1 MDFHRI
7 NTQGR
12 IWIQRVDDVSLI
24 GHIAADEDRLVY
36 SKSDDNIYIA
46 TSSEWIVLS
55 TKYSVLTA
63 GSTLLFGS
71 YPLPTGW
78 NITNYNDVIVSITDS
93 SGSVGSLAGAW
104 QITGFG
110 TGGSHD
116 HGGSTTAP
124 DNVYVTWPDNNPDYT
139 LDASV
144 VNHLHGHTL
153 IADGVHTHSFDG
165 AWRPRSVKF
174 CEAVLQ

>member
-1 MDFHRI
+1 MDFHII

-24 GHIAADEDRLVY
+24 GHIASDEGRMVY
-36 SKSDDNIYIA
+36 SKSDDNVYIA
-46 TSSEWIVLS
+46 SSSEWVVLS
-55 TKYSVLTA
+55 TKYSVLTV

-78 NITNYNDVIVSITDS
+78 NITNYNDVIVSITDN
-93 SGSVGSLAGAW
+93 SGSVGSLAGSW

-116 HGGSTTAP
+116 HGGNTTPP
-124 DNVYVTWPDNNPDYT
+124 DNTYVAWPDNNPDYT
-139 LDASV
+139 LDSPIV
-144 VNHLHGHTL
+144 WSLHSHTL
-153 IADGVHTHSFDG
+153 DSDGVHEHSFG
-165 AWRPRSVKF
+165 TAWRPRSVKF